1 MSFKEKGY
9 QIIRNAISPELAQF
23 CHRYFILKAKVFSKM
38 LEKRT
43 ISPYLNFMGT
53 FNDPQVPNSYAHYA
67 DIVMETL
74 LIDMQ
79 KKMQDETGL
88 NLIPTYSYAR
98 IYYKGNAL
106 TRHKDRP
113 SCEVSTTLCLGYD
126 NQNLK
131 GRKKDWE
138 KYNWPMWVD
147 KTGGANN
154 KGVPIHLEPG
164 DMIVYRGVIIE
175 HWREPFLGKNH
186 AQVFL
191 HYNDTDGPFKDTCVY
206 DCRPMFGLPDQFKDP
221 KRVEKMNMIDIE
233 ESKKYKEQLN
243 SNE

>member
-88 NLIPTYSYAR
+88 NLVPTYSYAR
-98 IYYKGNAL
+98 IYYKGNDL

-113 SCEVSTTLCLGYD
+113 SCEVSTTMNLGGDMWPIYIDPTGED
-126 NQNLK
+126 NV
-131 GRKKDWE
+131 
-138 KYNWPMWVD
+138 KYITESNSKIITENANPGIKVD
-147 KTGGANN
+147 LN
-154 KGVPIHLEPG
+154 PG
-164 DMIVYRGVIIE
+164 DMLIYKGYDLE
-175 HWREPFLGKNH
+175 HWRENFDGDVCT
-186 AQVFL
+186 QVFL
-191 HYNDTDGPFKDTCVY
+191 HYNDMDSNWSNKNKFDGREFI
-206 DCRPMFGLPDQFKDP
+206 GLPDDKVFKRKP
-221 KRVEKMNMIDIE
+221 E
-233 ESKKYKEQLN
+233 
-243 SNE
+243 